1 MARMFQVYGIGQALV
16 PVLPP
21 PLAFENP
28 PTTNQ
33 TNYEIGQLVYSPPQL
48 PTSFYLYAG
57 GGNWVN
63 ATSAFLLATY
73 AQLAAGSAP
82 NANYVSS
89 TNDIH
94 TFVNTYASAGGVPA
108 TTSTE
113 GLVFLATNPE
123 ALAGTLTTNYAIN
136 PGSLAYALAN
146 GLAIGGSVPGAG
158 AFTTLSASSTLAVTG
173 ATTLSA
179 GLSGTTAT
187 FSSTLHATGATTLG
201 STLGVTGT
209 TTLAALTQLG
219 TASINASGAATTTIG
234 GSSGAVTLVAG
245 AGGLAINGGGNT
257 IDIGTDAANT
267 IVIGDATGAA
277 SLSMYVGSG
286 DFLLDGVAASTYAI
300 GPSTTTGTV
309 VIGGTAQSG
318 AITVGSSTAGSNSV
332 LIANGSGSTTVSIAN
347 VTTTGATVSIMGAA
361 AIGTAS
367 SFSVFSGSTPTA
379 ALTANILT
387 GATPAAASV
396 VNIMTGAQSAGTS
409 QFNLFTGNITGGT
422 QTFNLATGTGA
433 ATLNIG
439 TGATV
444 VKTINIGGTAANV
457 IAIGNTQTTGSITIG
472 NALTSGTVTV
482 GGTAGT
488 GLISIGNATNATG
501 QTVSINNAASITG
514 ASSVNILSGATPGA
528 AMTLNVMTGLSS
540 TAGQANFM
548 TGAYSGGTSTF
559 NVLTGT
565 STGGTQT
572 INLATGSSPA
582 VVNIGNAAA
591 GAIGITS
598 GGNITQTIASGN
610 TYAVV
615 GGGGTINIGI
625 DAANTIQIGNGAFAT
640 TTRIGSTNTTST
652 TTINGGSGGVNV
664 TGANLQIATAGKF
677 LEIKGASFAAT
688 NSIGVGTLSSGTVD
702 INNTNIAAGDVIL
715 LTRTGANGS
724 TTLGELTYT
733 ISASTKF
740 TVTSLIL
747 GTPGSTQTGDTSTFS
762 YIIVRPT

>member
-1 MARMFQVYGIGQALV
+1 MARMFQVYGLGSGTL

-21 PLAFENP
+21 PQAFENP
-28 PTTNQ
+28 PTSNQ
-33 TNYEIGQLVYSPPQL
+33 TNYEIGQLVYTGNNPA
-48 PTSFYLYAG
+48 TFYIYG
-57 GGNWVN
+57 GGGSWQN
-63 ATSAFLLATY
+63 ATSPYSLATY
-73 AQLAAGSAP
+73 AQLSTGSAP
-82 NANYVSS
+82 NLNFIPSANNVY
-89 TNDIH
+89 

-136 PGSLAYALAN
+136 PASMAYALAN
-146 GLAIGGSVPGAG
+146 GVPIGGTTPAAG
-158 AFTTLSASSTLAVTG
+158 AFTTLSASSTLGVTG
-173 ATTLSA
+173 ASTLA
-179 GLSGTTAT
+179 AVSGTTAT
-187 FSSTLHATGATTLG
+187 FSSTLHAGGATTLAT
-201 STLGVTGT
+201 TLGVTGT
-209 TTLAALTQLG
+209 TTLAALTQVG
-219 TASINASGAATTTIG
+219 TASINASGSATTTIG

-245 AGGLAINGGGNT
+245 AGNLAINGGGNT

-267 IVIGDATGAA
+267 IVIGDAAGAA

-286 DFLLDGVAASTYAI
+286 NFLLDGVAASTYAV

-309 VIGGTAQSG
+309 VIGGTAQTG
-318 AITVGSSTAGSNSV
+318 AITLGSSTGASNSV
-332 LIANGSGSTTVSIAN
+332 LIANGSGSTAVSIAN
-347 VTTTGATVSIMGAA
+347 VTTTGATVSIMDAA

-367 SFSVFSGSTPTA
+367 NFNVFTGSTPTA
-379 ALTANILT
+379 ALTANLLT
-387 GATPAAASV
+387 GATPGAASV

-433 ATLNIG
+433 AAINIG
-439 TGATV
+439 TGATG
-444 VKTINIGGTAANV
+444 VKTIAIGGTAANV
-457 IAIGNTQTTGSITIG
+457 ITIGNTQTTGSITIG
-472 NALTSGTVTV
+472 NALTSGTVTI

-514 ASSVNILSGATPGA
+514 ASLVNVLAGATPGA

-540 TAGQANFM
+540 AAGVSNFQ

-559 NVLTGT
+559 NVFTGT

-591 GAIGITS
+591 GAISLVSAAGITS
-598 GGNITQTIASGN
+598 TIASGQ

-615 GGGGTINIGI
+615 GGGGTIHIGV
-625 DAANTIQIGNGAFAT
+625 DAANTIAIGNGAFAT
-640 TTRIGSTNTTST
+640 TTALGSVNTTST
-652 TTINGGSGGVNV
+652 TTINAGSGGIQLTGGNVN
-664 TGANLQIATAGKF
+664 IATAGKF

-688 NSIGVGTLSSGTVD
+688 NSIGVGTLTLGTVT
-702 INNTNIAAGDVIL
+702 INNTNIATGDVIL
-715 LTRTGANGS
+715 ITRTGANGS
-724 TTLGELTYT
+724 TTFGELNYT
-733 ISASTKF
+733 ISNGASF

-747 GTPGSTQTGDTSTFS
+747 GTPGSTQTGDTSTFA
-762 YIIVRPT
+762 YVIIRPS